1 MGEKKKPDAFKLCLK
16 YVSYSFFNPFN
27 SHSLLVVKAQKK
39 KKKKKKE
46 KLVKRLFEL
55 RAAENGYF
63 K

>member
-39 KKKKKKE
+39 KKEEEERKAGQE
-46 KLVKRLFEL
+46 
-55 RAAENGYF
+55 AI
-63 K
+63 